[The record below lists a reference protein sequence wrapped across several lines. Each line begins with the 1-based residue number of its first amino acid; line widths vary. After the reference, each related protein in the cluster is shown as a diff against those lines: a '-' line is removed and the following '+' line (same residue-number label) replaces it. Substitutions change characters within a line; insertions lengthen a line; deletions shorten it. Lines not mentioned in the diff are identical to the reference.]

1 MFKVASIAVLSLMAT
16 PALANPV
23 TAEGS
28 KPTTERKICKKEI
41 ETGSLVKGRKICMT
55 AREWA
60 RATEDAQK
68 QASEMQSQ
76 ISTEQGH

>member
-1 MFKVASIAVLSLMAT
+1 MFKIASIAVLSLVAT
-16 PALANPV
+16 PAVANPV
-23 TAEGS
+23 ESGS
-28 KPTTERKICKKEI
+28 SAPTTERKICKKEI

-68 QASEMQSQ
+68 QTSEMQSL
-76 ISTEQGH
+76 IATEQGR

>member
-1 MFKVASIAVLSLMAT
+1 MFKIASIAVLSLVAT

-23 TAEGS
+23 AAAGPAPA
-28 KPTTERKICKKEI
+28 KERKICKKEV

-68 QASEMQSQ
+68 QASDMQTQ
-76 ISTEQGH
+76 ISSEQGH